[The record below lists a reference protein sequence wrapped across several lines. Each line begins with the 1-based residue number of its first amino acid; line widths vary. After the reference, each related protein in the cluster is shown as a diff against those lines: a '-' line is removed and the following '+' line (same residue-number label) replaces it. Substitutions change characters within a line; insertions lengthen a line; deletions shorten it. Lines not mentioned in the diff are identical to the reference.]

1 MSNRLE
7 ARISADLT
15 VRVFGMG
22 ADGHPFIQNVRA
34 HNISTK
40 GALLI
45 GVEHIL
51 TAGDLIGV
59 KYGDKKARCRVVWL
73 IDAGPRQK
81 LQLGVQ
87 LLEDQECPWK
97 EELSSSEKT
106 AATPGANQRRFVRH
120 RVRFPLE
127 LREEHRNAALQ
138 TNATD
143 ISGRGCYI
151 ETLMPFSFGTGVD
164 IKFWMESEKVNTKGV
179 VRASDP
185 GVGMGIEFT
194 GLDYE
199 SQERFQRL
207 LETLD
212 ITCAPKKDPESAAN
226 TS

>member
-97 EELSSSEKT
+97 EELSSSLS
-106 AATPGANQRRFVRH
+106 AMGSRYAP
-120 RVRFPLE
+120 
-127 LREEHRNAALQ
+127 
-138 TNATD
+138 
-143 ISGRGCYI
+143 
-151 ETLMPFSFGTGVD
+151 
-164 IKFWMESEKVNTKGV
+164 
-179 VRASDP
+179 RAD
-185 GVGMGIEFT
+185 F
-194 GLDYE
+194 
-199 SQERFQRL
+199 
-207 LETLD
+207 
-212 ITCAPKKDPESAAN
+212 
-226 TS
+226 